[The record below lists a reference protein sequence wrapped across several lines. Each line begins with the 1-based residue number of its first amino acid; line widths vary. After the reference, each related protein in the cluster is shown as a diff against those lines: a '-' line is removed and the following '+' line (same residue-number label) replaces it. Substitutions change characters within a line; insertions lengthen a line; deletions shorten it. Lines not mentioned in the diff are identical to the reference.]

1 MRGQTAVEY
10 LAVFSVALVVIAV
23 AAVARMI
30 DPARESGESALVM
43 AQAREAVD
51 LIASAVD
58 SVYASGPGSADG
70 VTVRVDAVWS
80 LILDNENSEVKIQ
93 VSTSG
98 GVKEFQA
105 SLRYPLNGQHTLPN
119 LSSGVYVVVA
129 DWPTS
134 NGGEGIEVVAENKII
149 RIHINPL
156 EG

>member
-10 LAVFSVALVVIAV
+10 LAVFSAALVVIAV
-23 AAVARMI
+23 ATAARMI

-43 AQAREAVD
+43 AQAREAAD

-58 SVYASGPGSADG
+58 SVYANGPGSADG
-70 VTVRVDAVWS
+70 VIIRMDAVWS
-80 LILDNENSEVKIQ
+80 LILDNENSEVEIQ

-105 SLRYPLNGQHTLPN
+105 SLRYPLNGQYTLPD

-129 DWPTS
+129 DWPPS
-134 NGGEGIEVVAENKII
+134 SGGEGIEVVAENKII
-149 RIHINPL
+149 QIHINPL